1 MAPHIHAQQLRIS
14 NQLGVAAIGERPTGN
29 LVASFGVMG
38 LVNWKCFVGG
48 IGVEA
53 QTAIVSSALQGHALA
68 GFTWHPLDRLQID
81 LLGMAGPRHYTG
93 WGGSLLGDDPG
104 ASATLTAVGARSLIT
119 YTLVKWQTRRLLV
132 GGWFGYQDDLGR
144 KTVTYSYTDETSGWF
159 GEEPTYDLVTESQ
172 TLGAPMQFAALTF
185 GAEFNL

>member
-1 MAPHIHAQQLRIS
+1 M
-14 NQLGVAAIGERPTGN
+14 GVAAIGEQTIGN
-29 LVASFGVMG
+29 PLPSFGLMG

-53 QTAIVSSALQGHALA
+53 QTAIVSNALQGHALA
-68 GFTWHPLDRLQID
+68 GFTWSPLSRLQLD

-93 WGGSLLGDDPG
+93 WGGTLLGDDPG
-104 ASATLTAVGARSLIT
+104 ASATLMTVGARALVT
-119 YTLVKWQTRRLLV
+119 YTLVKWRTRRLLV
-132 GGWFGYQDDLGR
+132 GGFLGYQNDLER
-144 KTVTYSYTDETSGWF
+144 KTVTYSYTDVTTGWF
-159 GEEPTYDLVTESQ
+159 GEEPSPTPVTESE